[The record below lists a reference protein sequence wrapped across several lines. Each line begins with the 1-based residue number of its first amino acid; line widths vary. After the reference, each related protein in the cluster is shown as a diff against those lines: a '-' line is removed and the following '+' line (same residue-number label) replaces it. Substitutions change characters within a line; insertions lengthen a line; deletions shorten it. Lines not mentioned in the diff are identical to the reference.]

1 MYLIFLSDPW
11 WKLALWRALQERSIW
26 GRRAADRVCR
36 NHDHPPEVRQDF
48 QIFGM
53 LLRLLFFFGSISAIY
68 HQSFQEGQPT
78 TDNGC
83 DFELWNTLTV
93 VLIHCRRM
101 RSANLWSCCIGRC
114 WAIIRS
120 ERCTICTAWR
130 ESSAWSKLHRWK
142 RTCRPLVDHWSM
154 IYKKWT
160 RGHPG
165 VASRMSWNEWWE
177 GSQVLWCWRDVWC
190 NTVNQKHLS
199 LVGTLSM
206 SQGIGMIWLG
216 QRHHVTSHEMMLYVT
231 SSPSFRLFHV
241 EKWYFDCR
249 LNQLE
254 VHRPITNDMT
264 QDHWG

>member
-1 MYLIFLSDPW
+1 MYLIFLSHPW
-11 WKLALWRALQERSIW
+11 WKLALWRTLQERSIW
-26 GRRAADRVCR
+26 GRRAAGRVCR
-36 NHDHPPEVRQDF
+36 NHDHPPEERKDF

-53 LLRLLFFFGSISAIY
+53 LLRLLFFVGSINAIY
-68 HQSFQEGQPT
+68 HQSIQEGPPT
-78 TDNGC
+78 TDNPC

-93 VLIHCRRM
+93 VLVHCRRM
-101 RSANLWSCCIGRC
+101 RPANLWSCCIGRC

-160 RGHPG
+160 RGHLG
-165 VASRMSWNEWWE
+165 VASRMSWNEWSE
-177 GSQVLWCWRDVWC
+177 RSRVLWCWRDVWC

-216 QRHHVTSHEMMLYVT
+216 HHVTSHEMMLYVT
-231 SSPSFRLFHV
+231 SSPSFRLFQV

-264 QDHWG
+264 QDHWGC